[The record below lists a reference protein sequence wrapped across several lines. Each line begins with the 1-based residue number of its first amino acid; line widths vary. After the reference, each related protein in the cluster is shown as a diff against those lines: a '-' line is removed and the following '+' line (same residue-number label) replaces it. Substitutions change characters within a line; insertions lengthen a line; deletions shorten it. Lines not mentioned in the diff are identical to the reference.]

1 MNKRRAVMMTA
12 MLSIAALGAT
22 VIAHPIPR
30 LIWNATP
37 SAPVGL
43 YRVEPATNIRRGD
56 YVLAWLPAAARQLA
70 AERGYLP
77 ADVPLVK
84 RIAALAGD
92 TICRERARITI
103 NGIAVATALQADSH
117 GRALPHWSGCRTLG
131 ENEVFLLMPAVPDSF
146 DGRYFGP
153 VEATAII
160 GKLVPL
166 WTR

>member
-1 MNKRRAVMMTA
+1 MNKRRVIVMTA

-22 VIAHPIPR
+22 ELAHPRPR

-43 YRVEPATNIRRGD
+43 YRVEAAVALRRGD
-56 YVLAWLPAAARQLA
+56 FVLAWLPAAARRLA
-70 AERGYLP
+70 AERHYLP
-77 ADVPLVK
+77 VDVPLVK

-92 TICRERARITI
+92 TICREQARVTI
-103 NGIAVATALQADSH
+103 NGIAVATAPRADSH

-131 ENEVFLLMPAVPDSF
+131 QNEVFLLMPSVPDSF

-153 VEATAII
+153 IETSAVI

-166 WTR
+166 WTW